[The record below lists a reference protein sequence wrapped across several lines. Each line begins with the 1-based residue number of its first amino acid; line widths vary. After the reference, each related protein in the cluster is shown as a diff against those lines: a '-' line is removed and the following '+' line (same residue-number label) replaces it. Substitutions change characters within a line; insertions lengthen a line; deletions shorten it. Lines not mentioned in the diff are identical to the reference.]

1 MNRRLVQVVERSS
14 VQPDDF
20 KPVPVVGQ
28 GVEEVRAWDETGTYR
43 VIYAARRAEA
53 VYVLHFRFPR
63 IRRDRTRP
71 PDSLQRQHETFS

>member
-1 MNRRLVQVVERSS
+1 MNRRLAQVVERSN

-20 KPVPVVGQ
+20 KPVAVVGQ

-53 VYVLHFRFPR
+53 V
-63 IRRDRTRP
+63 
-71 PDSLQRQHETFS
+71 